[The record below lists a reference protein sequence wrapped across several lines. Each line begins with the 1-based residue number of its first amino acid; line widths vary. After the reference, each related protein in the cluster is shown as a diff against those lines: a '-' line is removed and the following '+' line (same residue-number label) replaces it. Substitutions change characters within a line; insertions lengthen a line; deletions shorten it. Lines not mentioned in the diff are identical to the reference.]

1 MKFKIIQSFQ
11 SSLHLH
17 YVTLMFLV
25 LLILLKV
32 ICALYGFGSTG
43 VLAASLLYCG
53 VCANCV
59 DVIAVL
65 MLLLCWCYCCVD
77 VIAVL
82 MLLVWCC
89 GQAQMDESLDI
100 KQNSC
105 CPECDASLPPQYS
118 MKELRDMTNEAI
130 LRMLKAE
137 KVHKHRV
144 GQLSQAQ
151 GRKGT
156 QALTE

>member
-1 MKFKIIQSFQ
+1 
-11 SSLHLH
+11 
-17 YVTLMFLV
+17 MFLV

-53 VCANCV
+53 VCAN
-59 DVIAVL
+59 
-65 MLLLCWCYCCVD
+65 CVD

-144 GQLSQAQ
+144 GHLSHAQ
-151 GRKGT
+151 GRNGT
-156 QALTE
+156 QALKE